1 VLENRVLGR
10 IFALKGEKLARSW
23 RRLHNEELHNLY
35 TSPNIV
41 RVIKSM
47 MGWAGHVARMGE
59 IESAYKILIGKR
71 DGKRPL
77 GKTWDGLEDNTGM
90 NLREIG

>member
-1 VLENRVLGR
+1 MR
-10 IFALKGEKLARSW
+10 IFEPKREELARSW

-47 MGWAGHVARMGE
+47 KVRWGGTCSTDGRCEKCIQYFGW
-59 IESAYKILIGKR
+59 
-71 DGKRPL
+71 
-77 GKTWDGLEDNTGM
+77 KT
-90 NLREIG
+90 